1 MSQTP
6 TRVPSQ
12 QPLPI
17 RNSMPP
23 GQSVRQPTQSSPPSQ
38 QQQQQP
44 PYPNYPIAIP
54 PEKFDRAVTLFGKL
68 RLAEGL
74 AQRAQE
80 PAPTYGGSRLDI
92 PGRSGPPSIA
102 SSGPHTPSATTSNYG
117 GGGTTDMSSVVSF
130 EDNESPSSV
139 TANASTE
146 LISYDGRRV
155 RHRTRRILS
164 PTGKAKAALIRHLG
178 SCWVCR
184 SRRVQVRPPSPIEFL
199 ECSDCSR
206 SVP

>member
-6 TRVPSQ
+6 SRVPSQ
-12 QPLPI
+12 QLLPI
-17 RNSMPP
+17 RNSMLL
-23 GQSVRQPTQSSPPSQ
+23 GQSVGQPTQSSPPSQ
-38 QQQQQP
+38 QHYQQP
-44 PYPNYPIAIP
+44 YPTYPIPIP
-54 PEKFDRAVTLFGKL
+54 PEKFDRAVTLFGRL

-80 PAPTYGGSRLDI
+80 PASTYDGSHLDI

-117 GGGTTDMSSVVSF
+117 GGTTDMSSVVSF

-146 LISYDGRRV
+146 LVSYNGKRVKQRIRRV
-155 RHRTRRILS
+155 LS

-178 SCWVCR
+178 SC
-184 SRRVQVRPPSPIEFL
+184 
-199 ECSDCSR
+199 
-206 SVP
+206 